1 MEQSIPPLL
10 LHAATW
16 ATIAFGIGYL
26 FEQAENVAS
35 SETRTAVSRW
45 LNNLDPAGAVASWP
59 TTFATIFDHVFG
71 ERHLSWRCFSR
82 SCVASFASVA
92 MVTLMWGVLYP
103 DKFDIFIKS
112 SSIGKNVFSLFFITA
127 IFNLIPDYIS
137 LLETRYMINWMRR
150 AHSVMRIL
158 AFLAI
163 DFVATAAIGLVGII
177 GALMIVILFSNPS
190 EIMRLKITEFFSE
203 ILELIQKL
211 ILPLSASSIVNLPI
225 GIWFYAA
232 FFTSVWVW
240 LYVLSG
246 SVVRLMEY
254 LGIGINRLKFV
265 LDIKNKPL
273 RAIGFVSIV
282 LFTIAYLV
290 VMPFLIQ

>member
-26 FEQAENVAS
+26 FEQAETAVS
-35 SETRTAVSRW
+35 SETKAAVSRW
-45 LNNLDPAGAVASWP
+45 LLNLDPAGAVASWP
-59 TTFATIFDHVFG
+59 MTFVTIFDRVFG

-82 SCVASFASVA
+82 SCVASLASVA

-112 SSIGKNVFSLFFITA
+112 SSIGKNVFFLFFITA

-177 GALMIVILFSNPS
+177 GTLMIVILFSNPS
-190 EIMRLKITEFFSE
+190 QIMRLKITEFFSE

-211 ILPLSASSIVNLPI
+211 ILPLSASSIGDLPI

-240 LYVLSG
+240 LYALSG
-246 SVVRLMEY
+246 SVVKLAEY
-254 LGIGINRLKFV
+254 LGIGINQLKVV
-265 LDIKNKPL
+265 LDLENKPL
-273 RAIGFVSIV
+273 RSLGFVSII
-282 LFTIAYLV
+282 LFTIAYVAVLL
-290 VMPFLIQ
+290 FLL

>member
-35 SETRTAVSRW
+35 SETKAAVSRW

-71 ERHLSWRCFSR
+71 ECHLSWRCFSR

-92 MVTLMWGVLYP
+92 IMTLIWGMLRP
-103 DKFDIFIKS
+103 SQFIEFFLSAGINAIFFIFI
-112 SSIGKNVFSLFFITA
+112 LTA
-127 IFNLIPDYIS
+127 ILNLIPDYLS
-137 LLETRYMINWMRR
+137 LLETRYVIKWMSRTSSR
-150 AHSVMRIL
+150 ARIL
-158 AFLAI
+158 ALLVI
-163 DFVATAAIGLVGII
+163 DFTVTGGIGLVAISGFGLLIP
-177 GALMIVILFSNPS
+177 SNWGT
-190 EIMRLKITEFFSE
+190 ITNFISWFLRYS
-203 ILELIQKL
+203 
-211 ILPLSASSIVNLPI
+211 LPLSVPQTGVASL
-225 GIWFYAA
+225 GIWFYSA

-240 LYVLSG
+240 MYVLSG

-254 LGIGINRLKFV
+254 LGIGVDRFKVV
-265 LDIKNKPL
+265 LDIENKPL
-273 RAIGFVSIV
+273 RSLGFVSII
-282 LFTIAYLV
+282 LFTIAYV
-290 VMPFLIQ
+290 VALLFLL